1 MTPLRADAA
10 ENRAR
15 ILQVAKEVV
24 SRAATVEE
32 IRLNE
37 IAKAAGVGQGT
48 LYRHFPT
55 RDALL
60 LEVYRRDV
68 DEMCD
73 AAEVLVRD
81 LPAAEA
87 LERWLER
94 VEEYAWVKRGVFASV
109 EAAMRTD
116 VSEHSHRRI
125 NEAVGLLLAAGR
137 AARTVRDDVD
147 ARDIVL
153 LIGYLSRVTPEE
165 QHTRA
170 PRLRAIVLD
179 GLRPHLPG

>member
-15 ILQVAKEVV
+15 ILQIAKEVV

-60 LEVYRRDV
+60 LEVYRHDV
-68 DEMCD
+68 DQMCD
-73 AAEVLVRD
+73 AAEALVHD
-81 LPAAEA
+81 LPADEA
-87 LERWLER
+87 LEKWLER

-137 AARTVRDDVD
+137 TAGTVRDDID
-147 ARDIVL
+147 ARDVVL
-153 LIGYLSRVTPEE
+153 LIGYLSRVTPQE
-165 QHTRA
+165 QEIRA
-170 PRLRAIVLD
+170 PRLRSVVLN
-179 GLRPHLPG
+179 GLRPPPRR

>member
-1 MTPLRADAA
+1 MPPRADAT

-15 ILQVAKEVV
+15 ILQVARDVV
-24 SRAATVEE
+24 SDAATVGDV
-32 IRLNE
+32 RLNE

-55 RDALL
+55 REALL

-73 AAEVLVRD
+73 AAADLVRD

-94 VEEYAWVKRGVFASV
+94 VEEYAWVKQGVFAAV
-109 EAAMRTD
+109 EAAMRADAT
-116 VSEHSHRRI
+116 EHSHRRI
-125 NEAVGLLLAAGR
+125 AEALNLLLAAGR
-137 AARTVRDDVD
+137 ASGTVRADVD
-147 ARDIVL
+147 ARDVVL
-153 LIGYLSRVTPEE
+153 LIGYLSLLTPGERDV
-165 QHTRA
+165 RA
-170 PRLRAIVLD
+170 GRLRAVILN
-179 GLRPHLPG
+179 GLRPSEADG

>member
-15 ILQVAKEVV
+15 ILRIAKEVV
-24 SRAATVEE
+24 SRAGAVEE

-60 LEVYRRDV
+60 LEVYRHDV

-73 AAEVLVRD
+73 AAEVLVRA

-87 LERWLER
+87 LEKWLER

-109 EAAMRTD
+109 EAAMRAD

-125 NEAVGLLLAAGR
+125 KEAVDLLLTAGR
-137 AARTVRDDVD
+137 TAGTVREDID
-147 ARDIVL
+147 ARDVVL
-153 LIGYLSRVTPEE
+153 LIGYLSRITPEE
-165 QHTRA
+165 QETRA
-170 PRLRAIVLD
+170 PRLRTVVLN
-179 GLRPHLPG
+179 GIRP